1 MKINPNVAFGHL
13 SFAVIPDSIR
23 DPGYLKL
30 RWPSPADGGIASLV
44 RNDDLFLAY
53 PYFQTS

>member
-1 MKINPNVAFGHL
+1 MKINPNAAFGHL
-13 SFAVIPDSIR
+13 SFAVIPSSIR

-30 RWPSPADGGIASLV
+30 KWPWIPDLASLV

-53 PYFQTS
+53 PYFPAS